1 MIQTYKIIHGI
12 EDIPSERFFTVVT
25 NLATRRH
32 THKLEKPRCKMSFRL
47 QHFSQRII
55 NEWNALPSSVLI
67 AKDVNDFKSKL
78 DSQVVGTMKWCM
90 NIN

>member
-25 NLATRRH
+25 NLATRGH
-32 THKLEKPRCKMSFRL
+32 NHKVEKPRCKTSFRI

-55 NEWNALPSSVLI
+55 NEWNAPPSSVVNP
-67 AKDVNDFKSKL
+67 KDVNDFKYKL
-78 DSQVVGTMKWCM
+78 DSHWNHEVV
-90 NIN
+90 

>member
-12 EDIPSERFFTVVT
+12 EDIPSERFCTVVT
-25 NLATRRH
+25 NLATGGH
-32 THKLEKPRCKMSFRL
+32 NHKLEKPRCKTSFRL

-55 NEWNALPSSVLI
+55 NEWNALPFSVVN

-78 DSQVVGTMKWCM
+78 DSHWNHEVMYEY
-90 NIN
+90 